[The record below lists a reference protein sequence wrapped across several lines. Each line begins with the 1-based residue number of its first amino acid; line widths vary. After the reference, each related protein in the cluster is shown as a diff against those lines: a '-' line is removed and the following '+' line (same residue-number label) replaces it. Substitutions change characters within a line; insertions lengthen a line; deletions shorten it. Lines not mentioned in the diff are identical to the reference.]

1 MQNINIP
8 RVGQIVEGN
17 VIKVEDNTL
26 YVDLNAMTEGKIH
39 LDNYAKPAPQTFI
52 GLIAIGDTVKARI
65 QKITDEPAQ
74 ILLSR
79 LPLIEEESFKK
90 LEEAVKNESVV
101 SATVK
106 KADEKGLLLNIE
118 GFEAFLPYSHL
129 DYDLVKNKEQL
140 RGKKLEVQLL
150 EATKRGRFQKIIASR
165 KKIFE
170 QARQEAYDARI
181 KAREEALQQIK
192 TGDVLKGIVDK
203 IEAYAATVKFGH
215 VAGLL
220 RISQVSHYRIDQL
233 EDVLAVGQ
241 EVEVKVIKKEG
252 NRLDLSVKA
261 LMPTPYE
268 EYAKVHHKGETVEG
282 TVVQKLPFGIIVELD
297 RDIRG
302 LLHQSEFSWNPND
315 NYDAYVKI
323 GETIPVGILS
333 IDVKKEKIA
342 LSRRVLLDNPWKDVT
357 VRRGDVIQV
366 PITGIERNMILV
378 NVQGA
383 DGIIK
388 QDELSIDRVAKIDE
402 LFTVGDSVEAIV
414 LVADKNTWTME
425 LSIKRVKEKEL
436 RADFEKFME
445 QEKVDESGTNLGELF
460 EDKFKKKK

>member
-1 MQNINIP
+1 M
-8 RVGQIVEGN
+8 
-17 VIKVEDNTL
+17 
-26 YVDLNAMTEGKIH
+26 
-39 LDNYAKPAPQTFI
+39 
-52 GLIAIGDTVKARI
+52 
-65 QKITDEPAQ
+65 
-74 ILLSR
+74 
-79 LPLIEEESFKK
+79 
-90 LEEAVKNESVV
+90 
-101 SATVK
+101 
-106 KADEKGLLLNIE
+106 
-118 GFEAFLPYSHL
+118 
-129 DYDLVKNKEQL
+129 
-140 RGKKLEVQLL
+140 
-150 EATKRGRFQKIIASR
+150 
-165 KKIFE
+165 
-170 QARQEAYDARI
+170 
-181 KAREEALQQIK
+181 KAREDELLQIK
-192 TGDVLKGIVDK
+192 TGDVIKGIVDK

-220 RISQVSHYRIDQL
+220 RISQVSHYRIDKL
-233 EDVLAVGQ
+233 DDLLTIGQ
-241 EVEVKVIKKEG
+241 EIEIKVIKKEG
-252 NRLDLSVKA
+252 NRLDLSMKA

-268 EYAKVHHKGETVEG
+268 EYAKVHHKAETVEG
-282 TVVQKLPFGIIVELD
+282 VVVQKLPFGIIVELA

-323 GETIPVGILS
+323 GETIPVAILS

-402 LFTVGDSVEAIV
+402 LFAIGDSVEAIV
-414 LVADKNTWTME
+414 LVADKSTWTME

-436 RADFEKFME
+436 RADFEKFMDL
-445 QEKVDESGTNLGELF
+445 EKVDESGTNLGELF